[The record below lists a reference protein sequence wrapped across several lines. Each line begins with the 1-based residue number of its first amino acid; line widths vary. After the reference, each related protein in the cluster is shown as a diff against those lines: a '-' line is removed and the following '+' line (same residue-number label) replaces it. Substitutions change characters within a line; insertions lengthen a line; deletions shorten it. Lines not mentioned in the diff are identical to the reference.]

1 MNTEEEKRKYHDVK
15 GQVQRILPARQVTLD
30 FCHGSNGGTAL
41 YLNCQDKPGSA
52 TGHRVAGPKCW
63 GLIQTRHSF
72 KMSRQDLEDM
82 IEQARIAIKFLGK
95 S

>member
-1 MNTEEEKRKYHDVK
+1 MSELSRDLGTQKFKA
-15 GQVQRILPARQVTLD
+15 QVRPQKQVTLD

-41 YLNCQDKPGSA
+41 YLNCQNAPGSA

-72 KMSRQDLEDM
+72 KMRKEDLEDI
-82 IEQARIAIKFLGK
+82 IEQAKIAIKFLDK
-95 S
+95 